1 MSRKI
6 LIAAALVL
14 GTAYSFACGGDDA
27 TKNTNTMPTSTATVT
42 APATDTA
49 TATPT
54 ATETASASA
63 TTTAEAPKPKSLFE
77 RLGGKAAIE
86 KVTDDLLANVKDDKR
101 INKFFTAYLKDKKKL
116 EELRGK
122 IIDFMCKSTGGDC
135 EYKGKDMKE
144 SHKNMKIKD
153 ADFDAFVEDLTKA
166 LDKNSVGQT
175 EKDELLAAL
184 GGMRGDIVTVAAKP
198 AAAGASASAKG
209 AGVAASAKASGGAAP
224 KSSK

>member
-27 TKNTNTMPTSTATVT
+27 TKNTNTMPTSTATM
-42 APATDTA
+42 TA
-49 TATPT
+49 TAPDTASAMPT
-54 ATETASASA
+54 ATETASA
-63 TTTAEAPKPKSLFE
+63 TTTASAEPPPKPKSLFE

-86 KVTDDLLANVKDDKR
+86 KVTDDFIAVVKDDKR
-101 INKFFTAYLKDKKKL
+101 INKFFAGVMKDKKKA
-116 EELRGK
+116 EALRNS
-122 IIDFMCKSTGGDC
+122 IVDFMCKATGGDC

-144 SHKNMKIKD
+144 AHKNMKLKD

-175 EKDELLAAL
+175 EKDELLGAL
-184 GGMRGDIVTVAAKP
+184 GGMRGDVVTVATKP
-198 AAAGASASAKG
+198 AASTT
-209 AGVAASAKASGGAAP
+209 AKAAGSAAP

>member
-14 GTAYSFACGGDDA
+14 GTAYSFVGCGGDDA
-27 TKNTNTMPTSTATVT
+27 TKNTNTMPTSTATMT
-42 APATDTA
+42 APTETATA

-54 ATETASASA
+54 ATETASASV
-63 TTTAEAPKPKSLFE
+63 TAEAPKPKSLFE

-86 KVTDDLLANVKDDKR
+86 KVTDDFLAIVKDDKR
-101 INKFFTAYLKDKKKL
+101 INKFFAATVKDKKKL
-116 EELRGK
+116 EALRNSVV
-122 IIDFMCKSTGGDC
+122 DFMCKATGGDC

-144 SHKNMKIKD
+144 AHKNMKIKD

-175 EKDELLAAL
+175 EKDELLGAL
-184 GGMRGDIVTVAAKP
+184 GGMKADIVTVAAKP
-198 AAAGASASAKG
+198 AASTTAK
-209 AGVAASAKASGGAAP
+209 AAASGTTAAP

>member
-27 TKNTNTMPTSTATVT
+27 TKNTNTMPTSTATMS
-42 APATDTA
+42 APPTDTA
-49 TATPT
+49 TAMPT
-54 ATETASASA
+54 ATETAAPTVSA
-63 TTTAEAPKPKSLFE
+63 TAEAPKPKSLFE

-101 INKFFTAYLKDKKKL
+101 INKFFAGYLKDKKKM
-116 EELRGK
+116 EELRGS
-122 IIDFMCKSTGGDC
+122 IVAFMCKATGGDC

-144 SHKNMKIKD
+144 AHKGMKVKD

-166 LDKNSVGQT
+166 LDKNGVGQT
-175 EKDELLAAL
+175 EKDELLGAL
-184 GGMRGDIVTVAAKP
+184 GPMRADIVTVAAKP
-198 AAAGASASAKG
+198 AASGSTKPEPKAKPAGSA
-209 AGVAASAKASGGAAP
+209 AAP